1 MNEENKHPLDWNAK
15 LVKFFFENGR
25 LVWLIIIIL
34 IIGGIASLLSLKREG
49 FPAITIKTASIQTL
63 YPGASSLEVESKV
76 TKEIE
81 SAIKEIKG
89 LKDFSSV
96 SQNSFSYVI
105 VNFDESVNIDSAT
118 QDIQN
123 KISTIKGNL
132 PKEAE
137 QPKISTFNTGGP
149 TFVYAVTSEA
159 SIEEL
164 NNDSQAVTDELESL
178 PEIKKASFNDIKENI
193 YIELR
198 IKDMENNGIPLA
210 IVSQILQAN
219 NVTLPIGT
227 EEIDG
232 KNLSITSYG
241 SFKSISDIENL
252 IVGFNPNTYSVVYL
266 KDVANISKKNEKDTI
281 INRFGYLKDGKLVT
295 QNTKLISVEITNSAD
310 VIKTKETITKHFAD
324 AQKEGKINKDL
335 VLLPVYDQAEQTKE
349 QIDEILD
356 ASIGSRNNW
365 YLLGG
370 LQLLFIAMLL
380 LVNWR
385 AALVAALA
393 IPFSLAFTFIS
404 LKLTGT
410 DLNTM
415 VLFSLVLVL
424 GLIVDP
430 AIVMIEAIQRYRDL
444 KYSSKEAVIE
454 SGRRYGASLFM
465 AVLTS
470 LLVFIPFGVVSGYFG
485 EIIKYIPLTVI
496 PALLASYFVPIAI
509 LPYLTKKTL
518 KKYKHDE
525 LANKFGEDENL
536 SGFAKLIMKLNT
548 WILDKRWRQWLILF
562 VSIVLIV
569 LSIMLVTSGKIQVV
583 QFSKPAD
590 NMMLQI
596 KATYNQGL
604 TFSEKDK
611 NANEIEKLVLREKSI
626 KDYFYLDQNQN
637 YFWLFIDLKDKN
649 DRKEASEKSAEIVKR
664 IKADIG
670 NVSGF
675 SDITV
680 DEVVTGPPGGDYQI
694 NVQLATNDLGKLEI
708 AAKNVGDYLKEL
720 PNVIKVDDGFST
732 KTEKEIQIK
741 LNLEKVEKANLS
753 SIEVGTQLK
762 NLIDQTKIGKLEESD
777 GKSFDIYLETNEEVN
792 NIDKIKSLPLLTRDN
807 RIIKVEDVA
816 DVIEGTS
823 IGAIERY
830 NGLRFVSIKARVD
843 ETKNVAEVQKSL
855 DKYLSKS
862 KLKALGIDSKLNQG
876 DIGDLT
882 KSFTEL
888 GVALLIAIILTYV
901 FLVLQF
907 KSFSLPGIMLF
918 TIPLSLIG
926 VFPAL
931 YLFNIQFG
939 FLELLGIT
947 ILVGI
952 VENVAIF
959 LIDYAGQLIKEKN
972 LTPKEAIIQSSGVR
986 FRPIL
991 LTKLVALGGLLP
1003 LAIESEFWRGLSI
1016 VIIAGIGLSGFF
1028 SLVTIPILYIF
1039 IMKVRQRIHR
1049 GKNQ

>member
-1 MNEENKHPLDWNAK
+1 MNEKNKHPLDWNAK
-15 LVKFFFENGR
+15 LVKYFFENGR
-25 LVWLIIIIL
+25 LVWLIILIL
-34 IIGGIASLLSLKREG
+34 IFGGITSLLSFKREG
-49 FPAITIKTASIQTL
+49 FPAVNIKTANIQTL

-89 LKDFSSV
+89 VKDFSSV
-96 SQNSFSYVI
+96 SQNSFSYVS

-137 QPKISTFNTGGP
+137 QPKISTFNGSGP
-149 TFVYAVTSEA
+149 TFVYAVTSDT
-159 SIEEL
+159 SIEEI
-164 NNDSQAVTDELESL
+164 NKNSKNVIDELESL
-178 PEIKKASFNDIKENI
+178 PEIKKASFNDIKENV

-198 IKDMENNGIPLA
+198 IKDLENNGIPLA
-210 IVSQILQAN
+210 TVSQILQAN
-219 NVTLPIGT
+219 NVTLPVGIA
-227 EEIDG
+227 EIDG
-232 KNLSITSYG
+232 KNQSITSYG
-241 SFKSISDIENL
+241 SFKSVSDIENL
-252 IVGFNPNTYSVVYL
+252 IVGFNPNTYSIVYL
-266 KDVANISKKNEKDTI
+266 KDVADVSKNNEKDTV
-281 INRFGYLKDGKLVT
+281 INRFGYLKDGNLIT
-295 QNTKLISVEITNSAD
+295 QNTKLISIEITNSAD
-310 VIKTKETITKHFAD
+310 IIKTKEIIAKHFD
-324 AQKEGKINKDL
+324 EAQKEGKINKDL

-349 QIDEILD
+349 QINEILD

-385 AALVAALA
+385 AALVSVLA
-393 IPFSLAFTFIS
+393 IPFSFAFTFIS
-404 LKLTGT
+404 LKLTGA
-410 DLNTM
+410 DLNTI

-444 KYSSKEAVIE
+444 KYKDKEAVVE

-485 EIIKYIPLTVI
+485 EIIKYIPLTVV

-518 KKYKHDE
+518 KSYKHDE

-536 SGFAKLIMKLNT
+536 SKFAKFIMNVNT
-548 WILDKRWRQWLILF
+548 WILEKRWRQLIILF
-562 VSIVLIV
+562 ASIILIV
-569 LSIMLVTSGKIQVV
+569 LSITLVTSGKIQVV
-583 QFSKPAD
+583 QFAKPSD

-596 KATYNQGL
+596 KATYNKGL
-604 TFSEKDK
+604 TLSEKDK
-611 NANEIEKLVLREKSI
+611 NASEVEKLLIREKSI
-626 KDYFYLDQNQN
+626 KDYFYLDQSQN
-637 YFWLFIDLKDKN
+637 FFWMFINLKDKN
-649 DRKEASEKSAEIVKR
+649 DRKEASEKSVEIVKR

-670 NVSGF
+670 SIAGF
-675 SDITV
+675 TDITV
-680 DEVVTGPPGGDYQI
+680 DEVMTGPPSGDYQI
-694 NVQLATNDLGKLEI
+694 NVQLATNNLEKLES
-708 AAKNVGDYLKEL
+708 AAKNVGEYLKKL
-720 PNVIKVDDGFST
+720 PHVVKVDDGFST

-741 LNLEKVEKANLS
+741 LNLEKVQKANLS

-762 NLIDQTKIGKLEESD
+762 SLIDQTKIGKLEESD
-777 GKSFDIYLETNEEVN
+777 GQSFDIYMETSEDVK
-792 NIDKIKSLPLLTRDN
+792 NINDIKNLPLLTRDSQ
-807 RIIKVEDVA
+807 IIKVEDVA
-816 DVIEGTS
+816 DVTDGTN

-862 KLKALGIDSKLNQG
+862 KLKSLGIDSKLNQG

-888 GVALLIAIILTYV
+888 GIALLIAIILTYV

-1049 GKNQ
+1049 KKK